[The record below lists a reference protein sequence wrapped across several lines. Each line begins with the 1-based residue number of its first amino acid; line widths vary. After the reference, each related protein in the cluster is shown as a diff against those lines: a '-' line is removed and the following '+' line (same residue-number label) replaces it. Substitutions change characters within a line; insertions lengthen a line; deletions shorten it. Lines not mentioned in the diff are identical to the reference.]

1 MANATVSQL
10 GQVNAS
16 GDANALFLKVFS
28 GEVLAT
34 FMRENKM
41 LGMTSVRSI
50 TSGKSATFPVI
61 GTTSASYHTVGNEI
75 TGTQV
80 KHNEKIINIDDLLL
94 SSAFLSNLEE
104 AKNHYDVRSVYSSE
118 MGRAL
123 ANKVDQNLIQLA
135 VLASQASSTITGG
148 NGGEEITD
156 ADANTNA
163 ASLITSIFDA
173 AEKLDNKALTAFSV
187 KMNMTLQSSTKNYI
201 SCNYPHQDQPEHR
214 DTWIFLYYVNDSD
227 GDTIIF
233 DGEPPNVEIR
243 QRITPKANSGVFFSN
258 KYWHASSNPI
268 SPNRRVNINF
278 NLMEL

>member
-50 TSGKSATFPVI
+50 SSGKSATFPVI

-104 AKNHYDVRSVYSSE
+104 AKNHYDRYYVTLCRKAYRLMCKFRE
-118 MGRAL
+118 TFKMAIL
-123 ANKVDQNLIQLA
+123 
-135 VLASQASSTITGG
+135 SQAL
-148 NGGEEITD
+148 N
-156 ADANTNA
+156 
-163 ASLITSIFDA
+163 
-173 AEKLDNKALTAFSV
+173 
-187 KMNMTLQSSTKNYI
+187 
-201 SCNYPHQDQPEHR
+201 
-214 DTWIFLYYVNDSD
+214 
-227 GDTIIF
+227 
-233 DGEPPNVEIR
+233 
-243 QRITPKANSGVFFSN
+243 
-258 KYWHASSNPI
+258 
-268 SPNRRVNINF
+268 
-278 NLMEL
+278 